1 MKYIYVK
8 ELAIFGIKVGAVF
21 VIWNYI
27 NNNETSQ
34 IVSNRE
40 DDLVCGSSLS
50 AVDIQASLSFDNQ
63 TNGRQI
69 GTVKQ
74 DDPPSYDEACMVDVI
89 LGEEEPPPAYCP
101 PG

>member
-8 ELAIFGIKVGAVF
+8 ELAIFGIKVGAVL

-40 DDLVCGSSLS
+40 DDLVYGSSLS
-50 AVDIQASLSFDNQ
+50 AVNIQASLSFENQ
-63 TNGRQI
+63 TSGRQN
-69 GTVKQ
+69 GSVKQ
-74 DDPPSYDEACMVDVI
+74 DDPPSYDEACRVDVI
-89 LGEEEPPPAYCP
+89 QDEEEPPPAYCP

>member
-1 MKYIYVK
+1 
-8 ELAIFGIKVGAVF
+8 LAIFGIKVGAVL

-34 IVSNRE
+34 IVTNRE
-40 DDLVCGSSLS
+40 DELVCGGLS
-50 AVDIQASLSFDNQ
+50 AVDIQASLSFENQ
-63 TNGRQI
+63 TSGCQN

-74 DDPPSYDEACMVDVI
+74 DDPPSYDEACRVDVI
-89 LGEEEPPPAYCP
+89 LDEEEPPPAYCP